1 MLHGLSMVELQAR
14 GLVFMT
20 TAVEAGDSSEWA
32 YLVDR
37 VRVGND
43 EPQLYGTQWRLDENG
58 EWTPATPIENEDEV
72 DQRRSDVGLGTLD
85 EYRLELQAAYEMPDE
100 SAPASTQ

>member
-1 MLHGLSMVELQAR
+1 MP
-14 GLVFMT
+14 
-20 TAVEAGDSSEWA
+20 TAVEAGDADSSEWA
-32 YLVDR
+32 YLVDL

-58 EWTPATPIENEDEV
+58 AWTPATPSENEDGV

-85 EYRLELQAAYEMPDE
+85 EYRLELEAAYEMPDE